1 MKKFFVVLISILISA
16 FLYAQD
22 NFTMNMLRGQTKVEN
37 NQYESAL
44 EYFVKAKETAV
55 EEEDIK
61 QAEAKI
67 AECKKVINDRK
78 QAQIEE
84 NRRKAERARKQ
95 RQAEASVHQ
104 PSPCDTCR
112 FEQRKFEETIA
123 GLSISSLLFCNYSK
137 EDELISSSYQGNL
150 VASEVCW
157 LVPWMV
163 YNCNFETPKTL
174 TLNFKFY
181 SPTEMI
187 VFPKKDIPVGYSYS
201 REYEIIPGTENS
213 ISFFS
218 WGADNPGTFEPG
230 KYKLEVWYGGVKL
243 YEQEFELE

>member
-1 MKKFFVVLISILISA
+1 MKKFFVVLVSILITAS
-16 FLYAQD
+16 LYAQN
-22 NFTMNMLRGQTKVEN
+22 NFTVNMLKGQTRVEN

-61 QAEAKI
+61 QAEVKI
-67 AECKKVINDRK
+67 AECKKVIADRE
-78 QAQIEE
+78 QARIEE
-84 NRRKAERARKQ
+84 DRRKAERARKQ
-95 RQAEASVHQ
+95 RQAAASSQQH
-104 PSPCDTCR
+104 SPCDTCR
-112 FEQRKFEETIA
+112 VEQRKIEETIA
-123 GLSISSLLFCNYSK
+123 GLSISSVLICNYSK
-137 EDELISSSYQGNL
+137 DDELISSSYQGNL

-201 REYEIIPGTENS
+201 REYEISSGTENS

-218 WGADNPGTFEPG
+218 WGADKPGTFDPG
-230 KYKLEVWYGGVKL
+230 KYRLEIWYCGVKL